1 MKVRNTYIFNLYLYT
16 LLASLIVPTQIRP
29 SNELLDTALDAMH
42 LSKGRPQAKQL
53 SKKPWTIIVYIA
65 ADNDLRGF
73 AARNLKQM
81 SNVGSNSNCN
91 IVAHLDIQLSG
102 NKKITRR
109 YYIEKDQIFHMNA
122 DEPGT
127 QQMDSGDPKTL
138 ISCCQWA
145 IQNYPA
151 DNYMLIF
158 WNHGTGIIDPAT
170 GKIINSVDLFT
181 FNNATNKLDLD
192 RSIGFLDIIT
202 ILEQQQRGICW
213 DDTTGHYL
221 TNQKLD
227 EALSYICKNY
237 LNGGK
242 FSIIAFDACLMSMLE
257 VANIIKPYANI
268 MIGSQEVEFAAGWD
282 YARAFNPLS
291 YSAPSNI
298 DLARNIVKMYGQAYD
313 NVTDDYTQ
321 SAMNLDTIDTI
332 ENNINIIARLLMEC
346 LKKQHNN
353 SVKNAIYASS
363 NKLLCTHFDEPSYID
378 LHHFLSNL
386 QTNLK
391 HFAFTNPSEG
401 NALTKALHESISEGL
416 SLIEKNVIAYACGKN
431 VSSARGISIYFPER
445 RIHTSYRKTNFA
457 ATNDWPTFLAQ
468 YLMA

>member
-1 MKVRNTYIFNLYLYT
+1 MEARNSYIRQLCLYT
-16 LLASLIVPTQIRP
+16 LFALLIAPAKIRS
-29 SNELLDTALDAMH
+29 SNELLDVALDAMH
-42 LSKGRPQAKQL
+42 LSKGRPQARQL
-53 SKKPWTIIVYIA
+53 TKKPWTIIVYIA

-227 EALSYICKNY
+227 EALAYICKNY

-242 FSIIAFDACLMSMLE
+242 FSIVAFDACLMSMLE
-257 VANIIKPYANI
+257 VANIIKP
-268 MIGSQEVEFAAGWD
+268 
-282 YARAFNPLS
+282 
-291 YSAPSNI
+291 
-298 DLARNIVKMYGQAYD
+298 
-313 NVTDDYTQ
+313 
-321 SAMNLDTIDTI
+321 
-332 ENNINIIARLLMEC
+332 
-346 LKKQHNN
+346 
-353 SVKNAIYASS
+353 
-363 NKLLCTHFDEPSYID
+363 
-378 LHHFLSNL
+378 
-386 QTNLK
+386 
-391 HFAFTNPSEG
+391 
-401 NALTKALHESISEGL
+401 
-416 SLIEKNVIAYACGKN
+416 
-431 VSSARGISIYFPER
+431 
-445 RIHTSYRKTNFA
+445 
-457 ATNDWPTFLAQ
+457 
-468 YLMA
+468 